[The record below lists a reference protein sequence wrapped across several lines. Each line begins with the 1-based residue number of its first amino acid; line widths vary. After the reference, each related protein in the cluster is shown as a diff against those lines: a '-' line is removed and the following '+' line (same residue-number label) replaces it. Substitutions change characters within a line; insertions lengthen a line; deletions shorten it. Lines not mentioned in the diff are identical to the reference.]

1 MNAIDGIVQAV
12 LYEGYMLYPYRASS
26 VKNRQRWTF
35 GSVYPRAWADWS
47 GSDASMTQTECVV
60 EGDDDARVTVRPCF
74 LHLIE
79 RDVRELN
86 EPTSSWTTADE
97 FPSRK
102 MASLEVGGRRFDA
115 WQEAGEQHVEVPA
128 LTLGELCIAG
138 LRLPFSLP
146 GSRVVEPLSDADGRV
161 RGELVRSRA
170 AIDGRVECCATRI
183 AERTFR
189 LTVRVVN
196 VTPVDEPQR
205 LNRDAASSFALL
217 SCHAVLAV
225 EGAEFVSSIDPP
237 DELAE
242 AVAGCRNIGLWPVLV
257 GSGERR
263 DTMLAAPIILYDYPQ
278 VAPESAGDLFDATEI
293 DEILTLRIL
302 TMTDAEKREMAAGDE
317 RSRALLERTE
327 KLSAGDLQR
336 LHGTLR
342 EVRSDPGANPDS
354 DTGWTGVGVEH
365 DDPFYEAPP
374 WAELDSKPRLACV
387 NVDGVALQVGS
398 RVVLH
403 PRARA
408 DIFDLAL
415 RDQIATIE
423 SIERDFE
430 DHVHVAV
437 TIDCDPGRDFGLE
450 RMPGHRFFF
459 APDEIEPLRE
469 ERQS

>member
-1 MNAIDGIVQAV
+1 
-12 LYEGYMLYPYRASS
+12 
-26 VKNRQRWTF
+26 
-35 GSVYPRAWADWS
+35 
-47 GSDASMTQTECVV
+47 
-60 EGDDDARVTVRPCF
+60 
-74 LHLIE
+74 
-79 RDVRELN
+79 
-86 EPTSSWTTADE
+86 
-97 FPSRK
+97 
-102 MASLEVGGRRFDA
+102 
-115 WQEAGEQHVEVPA
+115 
-128 LTLGELCIAG
+128 LCIAG

-146 GSRVVEPLSDADGRV
+146 GSRVVEPLMETDGRV
-161 RGELVRSRA
+161 RGVLVRTRA
-170 AIDGRVECCATRI
+170 AIDGRVECYATRL

-189 LTVRVVN
+189 LTVRIVN

-225 EGAEFVSSIDPP
+225 EGAAFVSSIEPP

-242 AVAGCRNIGLWPVLV
+242 AVAACTNIGLWPVLV

-263 DTMLAAPIILYDYPQ
+263 DTMLAAPIILYDFPQ

-327 KLSAGDLQR
+327 NLSASDLQR

-342 EVRSDPGANPDS
+342 EVRMDTRGWPDVS
-354 DTGWTGVGVEH
+354 EESGDQPN
-365 DDPFYEAPP
+365 DAAP
-374 WAELDSKPRLACV
+374 WAELDAKPRLVCV

-403 PRARA
+403 PHARA

-437 TIDCDPGRDFGLE
+437 TIDCDPGRDFGLA

-459 APDEIEPLRE
+459 SPDEIEPLRE
-469 ERQS
+469 ERPS